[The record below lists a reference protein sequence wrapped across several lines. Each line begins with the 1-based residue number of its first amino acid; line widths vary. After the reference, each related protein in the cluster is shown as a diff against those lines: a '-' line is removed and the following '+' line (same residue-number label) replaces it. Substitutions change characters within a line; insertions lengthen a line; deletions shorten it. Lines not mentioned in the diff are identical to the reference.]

1 MNENNITTESNATA
15 ETSATEVK
23 ESKLPSGPKRVV
35 VDPITRI
42 EGHLRAEVIVG
53 DDGIVKDAF
62 VSSTLWRGLE
72 VIAKNRDPRNVPLL
86 MQRICGVCTYSHYLK
101 STIAVEDA
109 LGIKIPLNAE
119 LVRTLMNAALFMHDH
134 VVHFYHLHGV
144 DWVDI
149 VSALS
154 ADEAKASK
162 LAFKYTNNPIGTGE
176 NDLKKVKE
184 TVAKF
189 AKHPQGLGPFAN
201 AYWGH
206 GTYKFTPEQNLI
218 ALAHYLKAL
227 EMQRIAAQL
236 LAIFGGKQPHPQSL
250 VVGGVT
256 CVMDILDPSRMG
268 EYLTKYKKMANFVK
282 NAYIADIKMAA
293 EMYKD
298 EISVV
303 KPVGVKNF
311 MAFKEFMVG
320 RDQYLFD
327 SGYIENADLSKVF
340 DINEDLITEEATHSW
355 YADNEPLHP
364 YNGKTNPKYT
374 TLVEGKSVGPDG
386 EMINSKLLN
395 PKGKYSWIKAPRY
408 DGKPMEVGPLACLL
422 VSYARGNKIVK
433 KSVNSFLK
441 ETGLPVKALFTT
453 LGRTAARALQCEIIA
468 DNAIVAFN
476 NLIENLK
483 VDQETC
489 APYVIDRDKEYKGRG
504 IGDVPR
510 GMLSHWIRI
519 KNGVCENY
527 QAVVPSTWNA
537 SPEDAKGIKGPYEAD
552 LIGLKI
558 LDITKPLEI
567 IRIIHSYDPCIACAV
582 HVMDTKG
589 NKLSEYK
596 VDPLYGGAC
605 SI

>member
-1 MNENNITTESNATA
+1 MS
-15 ETSATEVK
+15 
-23 ESKLPSGPKRVV
+23 KRVV

-53 DDGIVKDAF
+53 DDGVVQDAF
-62 VSSTLWRGLE
+62 ISSTLWRGLE
-72 VIAKNRDPRNVPLL
+72 VIAKGRDPRNIPLI

-101 STIAVEDA
+101 STMAIENA
-109 LGIKIPLNAE
+109 LEIKIPYNAE

-134 VVHFYHLHGV
+134 PVHFYHLHGV

-154 ADEAKASK
+154 ADPRKASE
-162 LAFKYTNNPIGTGE
+162 LAFKYTDNPIGTGE
-176 NDLKKVKE
+176 NELKKVQE
-184 TVAKF
+184 TIAKF

-218 ALAHYLKAL
+218 ALSHYLKAL
-227 EMQRIAAQL
+227 EMQRMVAQMM
-236 LAIFGGKQPHPQSL
+236 AIFGGKQPHPQSL

-256 CVMDILDPSRMG
+256 CVMDILDPARMG
-268 EYLTKYKKMANFVK
+268 EYMVKFKKMADFIK
-282 NAYIADIKMAA
+282 NAYMADIKMAA
-293 EMYKD
+293 EMYKT
-298 EISVV
+298 EPSVV

-311 MAFKEFMVG
+311 LAQKEFMIG

-327 SGYIENADLSKVF
+327 GGYILDGDISKVF
-340 DINEDLITEEATHSW
+340 DIDEDLITEEATHSW
-355 YADNEPLHP
+355 YKDDGPQHP
-364 YNGKTNPKYT
+364 YDGT
-374 TLVEGKSVGPDG
+374 TVPNHTGFVDGESIGPDG
-386 EMINSKLLN
+386 QPIESKLID
-395 PKGKYSWIKAPRY
+395 PEAKYSWIKSPRY

-422 VSYARGNKIVK
+422 VSYVRGNKVVQD
-433 KSVNSFLK
+433 SVNGFLK
-441 ETGLPVKALFTT
+441 ATGLPVGALFTT

-468 DNAIVAFN
+468 DNALVAFN

-489 APYVIDRDKEYKGRG
+489 APYVIDKDKEYKGRG
-504 IGDVPR
+504 MGDVPR
-510 GMLSHWIRI
+510 GMLSHWVRI
-519 KNGVCENY
+519 KNGVIENY

-537 SPEDAKGIKGPYEAD
+537 GPMDAKGVKGPYEAD

-558 LDITKPLEI
+558 EDITQPLEI

-596 VDPLYGGAC
+596 VDPLYGSC
-605 SI
+605 SV